1 MSFGRQFLSE
11 WTFEPGL
18 TYLNHGTVGA
28 TPRIVQ
34 RAHQAIR
41 EEMERHPSRFLLR
54 DLGALQSLTRTRPR
68 AALRDAAD
76 RVASFLGAK
85 GDDLVFVDNIT
96 TGANAVAQSFPL
108 ERGDEILVSDLGYG
122 GVTNA
127 AIYAARRVGAVV
139 KTAVIPRPIT
149 NGAMVADAFEAAVTD
164 DTRLAIVDHVAA
176 QTALLLPV
184 ADIVRRL
191 RAKGVVV
198 MVDGA
203 HVPGA
208 IPLDIESIGADYYV
222 ANLHKWM
229 WTPISSGILWAAP
242 ARQTG
247 LRSPVASW
255 GFDGSFHEDF
265 DTPGTRDSATHL
277 AAPAAIDFMQ
287 SLGVEAVQ
295 AYNHRLAWDAAQYLT
310 TTWQTRFDAPESM
323 VPTMVTVPLPD
334 ALGST
339 QAEALGVRDRL
350 LFDHQIEAP
359 VHASGD
365 RLWIRVSA
373 QIYNDMSDIER
384 LGATIAGMV

>member
-1 MSFGRQFLSE
+1 MSFGRQFLDE
-11 WTFEPGL
+11 WSFEPGL

-28 TPRIVQ
+28 TPRVVQ
-34 RAHQAIR
+34 QAQQAIR
-41 EEMERHPSRFLLR
+41 EEMERQPSRFLLR

-76 RVASFLGAK
+76 RVAAFLGAR

-96 TGANAVAQSFPL
+96 TGANAVVQSFPL
-108 ERGDEILVSDLGYG
+108 EAGDEVLVSDLGYG

-127 AIYAARRVGAVV
+127 AIFWARRAGATV
-139 KTAVIPRPIT
+139 KTVAIPRPIT
-149 NGAMVADAFEAAVTD
+149 GPAMVADAFDAAVTD

-184 ADIVRRL
+184 AEIVRRL

-208 IPLDIESIGADYYV
+208 IALDIESIGADYYA

-242 ARQTG
+242 ARQPG
-247 LRSPVASW
+247 LRCPIASW
-255 GFDGSFHEDF
+255 GFEGSFHEDF
-265 DTPGTRDSATHL
+265 DTPGTRDASSHL

-287 SLGVEAVQ
+287 RLGVEAVQ
-295 AYNHRLAWDAAQYLT
+295 AYNHRLAWDAAQHLAAAWGT
-310 TTWQTRFDAPESM
+310 TFDAPESM
-323 VPTMVTVPLPD
+323 VPTMVTVPLPG

-339 QAEALGVRDRL
+339 QAEALAVRDRL
-350 LFDHQIEAP
+350 LFEHHIEAP

-365 RLWIRVSA
+365 RLWVRVSA

-384 LGATIAGMV
+384 LGAVIAGLV